1 MKLNATENLPLDVDD
16 IFARGLEIATAGTGT
31 MSSLKHAELLLAGSW
46 CFLMGSLLSLVRGRI
61 HMLQF
66 IGVGMT
72 LASILENRMTPSL
85 DYLVGLFVV
94 FSLSRPRRGTDEE
107 DKEEDKEEAP
117 TKETADRKAEAITKG
132 KEQDKGSAKGKNK
145 GKKKDKSHKAE

>member
-1 MKLNATENLPLDVDD
+1 
-16 IFARGLEIATAGTGT
+16 
-31 MSSLKHAELLLAGSW
+31 
-46 CFLMGSLLSLVRGRI
+46 MGSLLSLVRGRI